1 MTTDPPSGQRPLP
14 DLIAGRYRIVSRL
27 GVGGMGIVYK
37 ATDIQLNRAVAVKA
51 LEDRRLLFPGS
62 AGKLKA
68 EALAAAS
75 LDHPYICKV
84 YELVETPHD
93 TFIVMEFVEG
103 ETLASVLKRG
113 VLPLARTLQIGR
125 EVAEGLANAHAR
137 GLVHRDVKPANVM
150 VTPSGHI
157 KLLDFGVAGVD
168 VESASGD
175 LTRTVSPQATLHA
188 GTPQYMAPEQAAG
201 QPVTARADLFSLGVL
216 LYECLTTSLPFSGTT
231 TFDYVRHVMQS
242 PPRRLDRVAP
252 DTPADLVD
260 LIEQCLEKT
269 PASRPV
275 SADAVV
281 AQLRRLS
288 EALASTGGSLR
299 TAGQARS
306 GRRWQIVAAV
316 AIGAAALALGWRF
329 VWPHGSPAATA
340 GQLRPFITSAALES
354 ASQVSPDGQWVSF
367 ISTSAGV
374 TQIMVQRVDG
384 GEARPLTI
392 GSGRPV
398 SQIWSPNGTQLACIL
413 RTQEDWLLQ
422 IYPAFFGGTPVQTV
436 SLIATQAKDATQLQD
451 VQLGRWIDR
460 SIYLAVSQ
468 PDESLRRLDL
478 DAPAALANLSAD
490 WKLPGA
496 LRGLDVRPDGRAVAM
511 ARWSG
516 SQSDLWIADIDG
528 TSAIQLTNDAS
539 FDREPRW
546 NGPGDRIIFGSNR
559 GGQIDLWDIDPRSKA
574 LSQLTGGE
582 AEKTINNTSADGS
595 VISFEWTARQ
605 AKLWSWAP
613 SDPGGTQQTQDAL
626 SDYSPVLA
634 GNHRTLAFQRS
645 RPTPERGSAL
655 LDAKLF
661 VVPFDRRAITA
672 SARAIADGYAPAL
685 SHDGTWMSYL
695 QAATAPQRA
704 TLHVRN
710 LTSGALN
717 TVSETAAIPM
727 SIGTPVDWASVVMT
741 WAPSTPDLYFVAQ
754 TEVSSIHKYR
764 AGDAAPGPPLAKAA
778 GPLEFLRDLF
788 VSPDGTRLSYVAASR
803 QSLVVHV
810 VDLKTGQDT
819 VRATLPGA
827 SVTSG
832 FSRGW
837 IDNGA
842 GLVIVKRMSLND
854 DLTGDVEV
862 RIVNAAS
869 PATGTK
875 VGTITKAFVA
885 TTRLHPERRV
895 LYVARLENGVHN
907 LYEFSLATGQL
918 KALTRNTLSG
928 VTFSGFAPAGDAVI
942 GVRDERRQDIWLIQQ
957 SSTTRPGN
965 PAGR

>member
-1 MTTDPPSGQRPLP
+1 VTTDPHSGQRPLP

-113 VLPLARTLQIGR
+113 PLPLARTLQIGR
-125 EVAEGLANAHAR
+125 EIAEGLANAHAG

-157 KLLDFGVAGVD
+157 KLLDFGVAGAD
-168 VESASGD
+168 VESLSAD
-175 LTRTVSPQATLHA
+175 QTRTVSPQVTLHA

-242 PPRRLDRVAP
+242 PPRRLDRIAP

-275 SADAVV
+275 SADVVV

-288 EALASTGGSLR
+288 EALASAGGSLR

-316 AIGAAALALGWRF
+316 AIAAAALALGWRF
-329 VWPHGSPAATA
+329 VWPRGDT
-340 GQLRPFITSAALES
+340 GETTRQLRPFVTSAALES
-354 ASQVSPDGQWVSF
+354 ESQVSPDGQWVSF
-367 ISTSAGV
+367 ISTSAGT

-384 GEARPLTI
+384 GEARPLTL

-398 SQIWSPNGTQLACIL
+398 SQIWSPNGEQLACIL
-413 RTQEDWLLQ
+413 RVQSEWLLQ

-436 SLIATQAKDATQLQD
+436 SLSATQPKEVLGLQ
-451 VQLGRWIDR
+451 VVSLRRWIGR
-460 SIYLAVSQ
+460 SIFLAASQ
-468 PDESLRRLDL
+468 EGESLRRLDL
-478 DAPAALANLSAD
+478 DAPTTLVDLTAG
-490 WKLPGA
+490 WTLPGT
-496 LRGLDVRPDGRAVAM
+496 LRDIDLRPDGKAVAM
-511 ARWSG
+511 TRWSG
-516 SQSDLWIADIDG
+516 TQSDLWIANIDG
-528 TSAIQLTNDAS
+528 SSASQVTNDAF

-559 GGQIDLWDIDPRSKA
+559 GGQIDLWDVDPRSKA
-574 LSQLTGGE
+574 LTQLTSGE
-582 AEKTINNTSADGS
+582 AEKTVTNTSSDGAL
-595 VISFEWTARQ
+595 ISFEWTSRQ
-605 AKLWSWAP
+605 AKLWSWRP
-613 SDPGGTQQTQDAL
+613 SDPGGTQLTQDAL

-634 GNHRTLAFQRS
+634 GNHRTVAFQRS
-645 RPTPERGSAL
+645 QPTPERGSVII
-655 LDAKLF
+655 DAKLF
-661 VVPFDRRAITA
+661 VSPFDGRAIA
-672 SARAIADGYAPAL
+672 GPARAIGDGYAPAV
-685 SHDGTWMSYL
+685 SGDGTWMSYL
-695 QAATAPQRA
+695 QRASGSQRS
-704 TLHVRN
+704 TLQVRN
-710 LTSGALN
+710 LTSGAVI
-717 TVSETAAIPM
+717 TVSGTAVVPM
-727 SIGTPVDWASVVMT
+727 SISTPVDWASPIMA
-741 WAPSTPDLYFVAQ
+741 WAPSAADLYFVDQQDVLA
-754 TEVSSIHKYR
+754 IRPYH
-764 AGDAAPGPPLAKAA
+764 AGDAAAGPPLAKAS
-778 GPLEFLRDLF
+778 GPAEFLRDLF
-788 VSPDGTRLSYVAASR
+788 VSPDDKRLSYVVASR
-803 QSLVVHV
+803 KDLVVHV
-810 VDLKTGQDT
+810 VDLKTGEDR
-819 VRATLPGA
+819 VRATLPGP

-842 GLVIVKRMSLND
+842 GLVIVRRLSLNE

-862 RIVNAAS
+862 RILDAAS

-875 VGTITKAFVA
+875 VGIITKAFVA

-895 LYVARLENGVHN
+895 LYVTRLENGVHN

-918 KALTRNTLSG
+918 KALTKNTLSG